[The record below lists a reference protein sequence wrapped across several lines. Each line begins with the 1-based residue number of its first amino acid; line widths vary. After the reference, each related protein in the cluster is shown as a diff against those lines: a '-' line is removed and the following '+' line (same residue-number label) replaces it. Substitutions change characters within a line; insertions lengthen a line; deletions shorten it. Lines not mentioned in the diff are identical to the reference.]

1 MRTSSSSAIPPFLRG
16 GPTAPMPAATP
27 ASRAGTRGG
36 PLLLI
41 AWLLVSAAGSLH
53 GQVPAR
59 PFDPLTPEESAAA
72 ERIARSDSGV
82 QRLLG
87 GRPADVASI
96 QLFVPKPPDDGRP
109 LAAHVNSMGRSA
121 DLVLSTLE
129 GPHVGV
135 WVRVDTRTGRVED
148 VRRLAANSTGGSI
161 EVPFAPREVER
172 AGALVLASEEGRR
185 RLGAGTAGW
194 VLEYRP
200 VGGGDL
206 GEPCFRNRC
215 VAVLFRRDR
224 TYLRSYALVNLET
237 SMVAFRDGDQ

>member
-1 MRTSSSSAIPPFLRG
+1 M
-16 GPTAPMPAATP
+16 
-27 ASRAGTRGG
+27 
-36 PLLLI
+36 
-41 AWLLVSAAGSLH
+41 AWLLVLPTAFLY
-53 GQVPAR
+53 GQAPAR
-59 PFDPLTPEESAAA
+59 PFDPLTPAERAAA

-87 GRPADVASI
+87 GRLADVASI

-109 LAAHVNSMGRSA
+109 LTAHVNGMGRSA

-135 WVRVDTRTGRVED
+135 WVRVDTRAGRVED
-148 VRRLAANSTGGSI
+148 VRRLAANSAGGSI

-172 AGALVLASEEGRR
+172 AGVLVLASEEGRR
-185 RLGAGTAGW
+185 LLGAGAPGW

-224 TYLRSYALVNLET
+224 VYLRSYALVNLET
-237 SMVAFRDGDQ
+237 STVAFRDGDQ

>member
-1 MRTSSSSAIPPFLRG
+1 M
-16 GPTAPMPAATP
+16 
-27 ASRAGTRGG
+27 
-36 PLLLI
+36 
-41 AWLLVSAAGSLH
+41 AWLLVLSSASLH
-53 GQVPAR
+53 GQAPTR
-59 PFDPLTPEESAAA
+59 PFDPLTPAERAAA

-82 QRLLG
+82 HRLLG
-87 GRPADVASI
+87 GRPADIATI

-109 LAAHVNSMGRSA
+109 LTAHVNGMGRSA

-135 WVRVDTRTGRVED
+135 WVRVDTRAGRVED
-148 VRRLAANSTGGSI
+148 VRQLTADSVGGSI
-161 EVPFAPREVER
+161 RVPFAPREVER
-172 AGALVLASEEGRR
+172 AGALVRASEEGRR
-185 RLGAGTAGW
+185 RLGADAAGW

-206 GEPCFRNRC
+206 GQPCFRNRC

-237 SMVAFRDGDQ
+237 STVAFRDGVQ

>member
-1 MRTSSSSAIPPFLRG
+1 M
-16 GPTAPMPAATP
+16 
-27 ASRAGTRGG
+27 
-36 PLLLI
+36 
-41 AWLLVSAAGSLH
+41 AWLLVVATAPLH
-53 GQVPAR
+53 GQAPTR
-59 PFDPLTPEESAAA
+59 PFDPLTPAERAAA

-87 GRPADVASI
+87 SRPADVVSV
-96 QLFVPKPPDDGRP
+96 QLFVSKPRDDGRP
-109 LAAHVNSMGRSA
+109 LAAHVNDMGRSA
-121 DLVLSTLE
+121 DLVFSTLE
-129 GPHVGV
+129 GPHLGV
-135 WVRVDTRTGRVED
+135 WVRVDTRTGRVEE
-148 VRRLAANSTGGSI
+148 VRRLAANSAGGSI

-172 AGALVLASEEGRR
+172 AGRLVLASEEGRR
-185 RLGAGTAGW
+185 RLGEGAPGW

-237 SMVAFRDGDQ
+237 ATVAFRDGDQ